1 MVSDAAHVNAL
12 FINLSHCHCTVLI
25 QPNLKFLHELLG
37 WEIETRANES
47 RGQPTNNVEI
57 LQRYSWPS
65 LCRDL
70 VSGFGPMEHNR

>member
-1 MVSDAAHVNAL
+1 MVSDAATLNVQPVC
-12 FINLSHCHCTVLI
+12 SSPGRRSVLI

-37 WEIETRANES
+37 WEIEIRAIES
-47 RGQPTNNVEI
+47 SISNAEI

-70 VSGFGPMEHNR
+70 VSVSTPN

>member
-1 MVSDAAHVNAL
+1 MVSRIIITCFSL
-12 FINLSHCHCTVLI
+12 FTELCDYCTVLI

-37 WEIETRANES
+37 WEIETRAIES
-47 RGQPTNNVEI
+47 LGRSMDNSEI

-70 VSGFGPMEHNR
+70 VSDFAGTECVR